1 MRRKPPATFVRS
13 TPVLHERVQKK
24 NWECDLPWKSFSSS
38 LSFCALAHRRRQKP
52 VFSAMHSVLEL

>member
-38 LSFCALAHRRRQKP
+38 LSFWGSSSPSGAVAG
-52 VFSAMHSVLEL
+52 VVGIWVA